1 MADEYNMKKK
11 RKRGPYREKEI
22 IKKDGLPIPVLT
34 LNGPGPALDLTSNES
49 TTEQLHENYIFESE
63 VNQSFVIEDEIQ
75 NNLFFKKGP
84 EASMLQSTIDHGD
97 LDAITFEQAT
107 EIDLKSDDPEL
118 DDILK
123 SLYEETIELEDPFEL
138 WEDSNEDEHTF
149 TNFDQN
155 DDLNSDLDLR
165 PLYPGASVTV
175 GAFMLL
181 LALFTTNFG
190 VSSEGTQ
197 VLLNI
202 IAFALPFE
210 HNLCTKLHEFKKFF
224 TNLRIPLVKHFY
236 CGHCLGAIEN
246 TSLKNCPYEFCKK
259 PFSKNDGNYFLEIP
273 LQNQIQNLFSQENFY
288 ERLQHRF
295 TRNTPDGTY
304 EDIYDGK
311 IYKSL
316 NRENGLLS
324 NPDNISFTFNT
335 DGAAVFKSSKVS
347 VWPIFLVINEL
358 PYKLRMKREN
368 MILASLWFGS
378 QKPAMGT
385 FLKPFQHSMKN
396 LYNGIE
402 CFSPKRGAFLSK
414 GILLCGTADLP
425 ARSILCNHIQYN
437 GAYSCWKCEQQ
448 GTSAA
453 VGKGQTRVFPFDEA
467 NPKGP
472 ERTVHNVI
480 ENAHQALNGTN
491 GASSV
496 VKGIKGPSWLS
507 FFPEFDIVNGIAI
520 DYMHGVLLGVQKL
533 LLELWF
539 AQKHSSQP
547 FNFFQKL
554 CQVDE
559 RLIRIR
565 PTTEI
570 TRLPRTIQNDLKYW
584 KASEY
589 RSFLLYY
596 GAPVLH
602 GILDRERWSHYL
614 LLVNAMHVLL
624 KYGSTDEEVNEAEL
638 YLLEF
643 CKNFPRLYNGCYMRL
658 NIHQLLHLAD
668 CVRNLGPLYTHSC
681 FSSEDKNGA
690 LIRMIRGTQNIDS
703 QIVTGVS
710 FLQKLPELKQNC
722 IEKGS
727 VCETLY
733 NSMECPYIL
742 KRMKKIGNIGY
753 ILGGI
758 KEITLSAS
766 ENVALHDFFG
776 YELIQMKFQC
786 FKRLELKDCIVY
798 GKSYTRMVK
807 RDNSVIEYNC
817 RGLINY
823 GQVKFF
829 INLVENE
836 QQYYLAF
843 IEKLRCGNYAPK
855 SNILR
860 VSKTTSLEVIPIENI
875 TTSCMLVT
883 YDGAQYS
890 YICKFPNK
898 MEFD

>member
-197 VLLNI
+197 VKISMKDCNI
-202 IAFALPFE
+202 
-210 HNLCTKLHEFKKFF
+210 
-224 TNLRIPLVKHFY
+224 V
-236 CGHCLGAIEN
+236 
-246 TSLKNCPYEFCKK
+246 
-259 PFSKNDGNYFLEIP
+259 
-273 LQNQIQNLFSQENFY
+273 
-288 ERLQHRF
+288 F

-335 DGAAVFKSSKVS
+335 DGAAVFKSSKVL

-480 ENAHQALNGTN
+480 ENAHQTLNGTN

-539 AQKHSSQP
+539 AQKHSSKP

-602 GILDRERWSHYL
+602 GILDQERWSHYL

-681 FSSEDKNGA
+681 FSFEDKNGA

-753 ILGGI
+753 ILGSI

-898 MEFD
+898 MESD